1 MLDQLDIEKLKE
13 IARLAGDEILQ
24 VYGSDFV
31 VDEKED
37 ESPLTEADRRAN
49 TVILEELG
57 KSYPGLPFVSEESK
71 ALPFEERKQWPYL
84 WMIDPLDGTKE
95 FVKRNGEFTVNIAL
109 VRDGVPVAGV
119 VYQPTEEKMYYA
131 VEGRGAFVQI
141 GQGSAR
147 PLTGGPSYRD
157 PAVDPVKVVAS
168 RSHLSQ
174 EVTDFVKDLE
184 QEGRQ
189 VEFMSS
195 GSSLK
200 LCLVAEGAAHVY
212 PRLAPTMEWDTAAA
226 HAVVREAGKQ
236 VLQFESGEDLR
247 YNKEDLLNPWF
258 VVE

>member
-1 MLDQLDIEKLKE
+1 M
-13 IARLAGDEILQ
+13 
-24 VYGSDFV
+24 YGSDFV

-49 TVILEELG
+49 KVILEELE
-57 KSYPGLPFVSEESK
+57 KAYPGMPFVSEEMK
-71 ALPFEERKQWPYL
+71 ALPYDERKQWPFF

-109 VRDGVPVAGV
+109 VRDGLPVAGV
-119 VYQPTEEKMYYA
+119 VFQPTEEKMYFA
-131 VEGRGAFVQI
+131 VEGKGAFRQD
-141 GQGSAR
+141 GKDEPRRLS
-147 PLTGGPSYRD
+147 GGPSYRD
-157 PAVDPVKVVAS
+157 PGVDPVKVVAS

-174 EVTDFVKDLE
+174 EVTDFIKALE
-184 QEGRQ
+184 DEGRV

-200 LCLVAEGAAHVY
+200 LCLVAEGAADVY

-226 HAVVREAGKQ
+226 HVVVTEAGKN
-236 VLQFESGEDLR
+236 VLDFETGEALS